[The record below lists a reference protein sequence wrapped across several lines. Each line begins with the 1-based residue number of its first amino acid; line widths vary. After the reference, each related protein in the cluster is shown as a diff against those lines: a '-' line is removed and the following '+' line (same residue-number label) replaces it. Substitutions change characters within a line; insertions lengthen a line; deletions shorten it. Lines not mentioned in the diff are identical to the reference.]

1 MSKKRTI
8 HEAVFRLSYD
18 LSLQI
23 MPHLKDLKI
32 KLAPQQ
38 LRAMRQIWT
47 SKESTLL
54 ELSRTLKRD
63 KGQVTRLVDELCKLK
78 MVERIPNPNDGRSKL
93 LRLTPQGH
101 QFFES
106 IETIEGKFSKQMI
119 EGISQEQLDVFF
131 KVSDQI
137 SNNLKNIS

>member
-1 MSKKRTI
+1 MSKKRTV

-23 MPHLKDLKI
+23 TPNLHDLKV

-38 LRAMRQIWT
+38 LRAMRQIWS

-63 KGQVTRLVDELCKLK
+63 KGQVTRLIDDLCSLS
-78 MVERIPNPNDGRSKL
+78 MVERIPNPHDGRSKL
-93 LRLTPQGH
+93 LRLTRKGH
-101 QFFES
+101 QFFEN
-106 IETIEGKFSKQMI
+106 IEAIEAKFSKQLTK
-119 EGISQEQLDVFF
+119 GISKEHLDIFF
-131 KVSDQI
+131 QVSDHL
-137 SNNLKNIS
+137 SDNLRDLE

>member
-1 MSKKRTI
+1 MGKTRTI

-23 MPHLKDLKI
+23 SPNLQGLKL

-47 SKESTLL
+47 TKESTLL

-63 KGQVTRLVDELCKLK
+63 KGQVARLVDDLCALS
-78 MVERIPNPNDGRSKL
+78 MVERIPNPKDGRSKL
-93 LRLTPQGH
+93 LRLTEQGLEY
-101 QFFES
+101 FEN
-106 IETIEGKFSKQMI
+106 IEAIEASFSKQLTK
-119 EGISQEQLDVFF
+119 GISKDHLKIFF
-131 KVSDQI
+131 EVSDHL
-137 SNNLKNIS
+137 SENLKDL